1 MFLGD
6 ISFLAMQDKC
16 AVCFIVADK
25 IKGSDGTLCVD
36 VIDNATHW
44 INLAMQPCGCCS
56 FSSRI

>member
-6 ISFLAMQDKC
+6 IYFLVMLDKC

-36 VIDNATHW
+36 VINNTTHW
-44 INLAMQPCGCCS
+44 LNLAM
-56 FSSRI
+56 

>member
-6 ISFLAMQDKC
+6 IYFLAMLDKC

-36 VIDNATHW
+36 VIDNTTHW
-44 INLAMQPCGCCS
+44 LNLAM
-56 FSSRI
+56 